1 MYTHKS
7 EKGFLRKVCGAFF
20 AKVKKRVML
29 RKVYSAFFIHRE
41 NCWNGKSHKL
51 YYAIEEEVCSVLF
64 NKDHRKSTYMIL
76 IKENNS

>member
-1 MYTHKS
+1 
-7 EKGFLRKVCGAFF
+7 
-20 AKVKKRVML
+20 ML

-64 NKDHRKSTYMIL
+64 KYRRKVHLYDI

>member
-1 MYTHKS
+1 
-7 EKGFLRKVCGAFF
+7 
-20 AKVKKRVML
+20 VKNCCCQKCVVHFCKTEKRVML

-64 NKDHRKSTYMIL
+64 KYRRKVHLYDI